1 MKKIEISLEQAKEL
15 LKYSDAKLQKIIFK
29 AYPELNNPEQHLS
42 KGEIE
47 ELEEWTKNIRLLAA
61 HTKVFNK
68 GWVPDWDDADQKKYH
83 IWWNMI
89 NGATTFYCANDI
101 TSIATV
107 PTRLCFETYD
117 KAKEFA
123 ELHQELFTKVYLK

>member
-15 LKYSDAKLQKIIFK
+15 LKCSDAKLQETIFK

-42 KGEIE
+42 KEEIE

-61 HTKVFNK
+61 HAKVFNK
-68 GWVPDWDDADQKKYH
+68 GWVPNWDDDDQRKYH
-83 IWWNMI
+83 IWWDMTE
-89 NGATTFYCANDI
+89 GAATFIYAAYDF
-101 TSIATV
+101 SFAAV
-107 PTRLCFETYD
+107 PTRLCFESYD

-123 ELHQELFTKVYLK
+123 ELHKELFTKVYLK